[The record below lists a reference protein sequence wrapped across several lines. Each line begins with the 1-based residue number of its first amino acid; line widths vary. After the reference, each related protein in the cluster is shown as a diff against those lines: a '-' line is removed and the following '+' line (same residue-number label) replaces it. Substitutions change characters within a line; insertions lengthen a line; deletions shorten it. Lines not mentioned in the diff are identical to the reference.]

1 MGLIFPET
9 CTDWKFDLVG
19 LLAIIGE
26 SIIEEVVQP
35 LTASPTILLPR
46 LLPAPHA
53 LIRPSRRTALP
64 STPVTVHGVYSGIQL
79 QSIPYFPSMI
89 HQLELTRPY
98 EFQKMTIELCQDDE
112 EVLRP
117 GHDKIATVKK
127 LAPLKLITICSSVWT
142 AGVLAWAI
150 VLRDGPAVVA
160 IVLVSLASSF
170 HSAASFWQ
178 SDAIVRPSSTRSPP
192 GDLVLRTREGAF
204 IVVHCKEAVARLLY
218 TGEVKCA
225 YVAGA
230 KLYRILIY
238 VGTLLLMLG
247 IVLMSNCSW
256 TMQVTLGASYLALN
270 VIYMF
275 CALTPAVSRTWHWNM
290 RLVRVLDKSTIITE
304 NYTEAI
310 WLAIRATKDIDW
322 VRKGGLIP
330 QTMVWNVWLDEAKLN
345 ASNGNANWPA
355 TKRKDEL
362 LLEDA
367 LAKEASNQD
376 DDMSQPKRRPT
387 LL

>member
-9 CTDWKFDLVG
+9 RTDWKFDLVG

-26 SIIEEVVQP
+26 SIIEEIVQP
-35 LTASPTILLPR
+35 LTASRAIFLPR

-64 STPVTVHGVYSGIQL
+64 STPVTVLGVYSGNHL
-79 QSIPYFPSMI
+79 LSIPYFPSMI
-89 HQLELTRPY
+89 HQLELIRPY
-98 EFQKMTIELCQDDE
+98 EFHEMTIELIQGDE
-112 EVLRP
+112 EAPHV
-117 GHDKIATVKK
+117 GHDKLATVNT
-127 LAPLKLITICSSVWT
+127 LAPLRFITICSSIWT

-160 IVLVSLASSF
+160 IVLVSLASSL

-178 SDAIVRPSSTRSPP
+178 SSTIALLPPSTQSPP

-204 IVVHCKEAVARLLY
+204 IVVHCSETVARLLY
-218 TGEVKCA
+218 AGEASCD

-230 KLYRILIY
+230 TMYRILIY
-238 VGTLLLMLG
+238 VGTLFLMLG

-256 TMQVTLGASYLALN
+256 IMQVTLGASYLALN

-275 CALTPAVSRTWHWNM
+275 CALTPAVSRSWHWNM
-290 RLVRVLDKSTIITE
+290 RLVRVVDKSTTQAQNLTE
-304 NYTEAI
+304 VVWYC
-310 WLAIRATKDIDW
+310 IRATGETDW
-322 VRKGGLIP
+322 IRKGRLVP
-330 QTMVWNVWLDEAKLN
+330 KTRQWDMWLDEAKQN
-345 ASNGNANWPA
+345 RSNTNW
-355 TKRKDEL
+355 
-362 LLEDA
+362 DA
-367 LAKEASNQD
+367 VAAKNRLMSYDVQAKEASSQD
-376 DDMSQPKRRPT
+376 DDVSQPKRRPT